1 MAVFG
6 VADAVGNIP
15 VVLVLT
21 KGMKPEKRTQ
31 VIAQAI
37 IVAIAR
43 LDYLLLL
50 VK

>member
-1 MAVFG
+1 MFG
-6 VADAVGNIP
+6 VADAVSNIA

-21 KGMKPEKRTQ
+21 KGMKPEKRNQ
-31 VIAQAI
+31 VMAQAI